1 MAIRKRINLAGM
13 KYDTHNPNMH
23 WKNQLHFGPVSGSRS
38 ALTPQLRGKKAK
50 TAMINDAAGP
60 LTMGQ
65 RTVGTA
71 SSSRTVEL
79 WKSHP
84 SHESRAA
91 ATVTPRRRPGPRAV
105 RLGLAGQRRG
115 CLLSTNKLINIL
127 LYFIIFHYF
136 SYSSYELTFK
146 FRVRVTEFPST
157 MRVVKL
163 CQGFHC
169 FHSKG
174 KSSLLRA
181 VARFC

>member
-1 MAIRKRINLAGM
+1 
-13 KYDTHNPNMH
+13 
-23 WKNQLHFGPVSGSRS
+23 
-38 ALTPQLRGKKAK
+38 
-50 TAMINDAAGP
+50 MINDAAGP

-65 RTVGTA
+65 HTVGTA

-84 SHESRAA
+84 SHESRAARA

-127 LYFIIFHYF
+127 LYFIIFIIFPTVRTDYR
-136 SYSSYELTFK
+136 LTFNLK
-146 FRVRVTEFPST
+146 FRVRVKFPQSM
-157 MRVVKL
+157 MRVVKP

-169 FHSKG
+169 FHRKG

-181 VARFC
+181 VARFCRARAIAQARRTSAKWGVHILHIKF